1 MRIYLAET
9 AGFCMGVKRAVNI
22 ALEAAKEEG
31 KEIYTLGPLIHNPQT
46 VEMLERKNVRVVEH
60 VKGLQSGTVII
71 RAHGV
76 GPEQRAEIER
86 SGLECQ
92 DATCPL
98 VLRIRNIITHCAGE
112 GYTAVIVGD
121 KGHAEVTALMGYVG
135 EKGVVVEKLEEVGD
149 VPRGDVCVV
158 AQSTQERQLFER
170 VVKELR
176 ERGGKVKAYD
186 TICEAT
192 TRRQAE
198 VRALAKKVDAMVVVG
213 GKNSANTK
221 RLAEISRG
229 MGVRTYPIEEPEELK
244 QGDLAG
250 TESVGVTAGASTPNW
265 VIEKVIDRIARF
277 SSKRERGAR
286 KALSSLVEFLVK
298 GDLYVGIGA
307 AALCF
312 ACAVMRGME
321 AAWLSVLVSGYC
333 AFAIHVL
340 NHYTDREYAQYKES
354 YKLNVL
360 EKHKVALVT
369 SGLIAAG
376 VAVGLSILIG
386 PVALALI
393 VSVTLIGLAY
403 NVAIVPRSIAKMVGI
418 RRVRDL
424 PMSKNLGTA
433 LAWCLMIVVLPV
445 LELGERAEVLPTLTV
460 LAFSFAVV
468 FARSTLLDLRD
479 VQGDMMIGNETI
491 PIMIG
496 EKRTKLVLALVV
508 VGGMVLVVVGSAM
521 RWVNGS
527 GFVQLVTLGYV
538 LGYLL
543 AYHFRLMNQAI
554 RCEIVADTGFVLA
567 AALAASW
574 LLLSG

>member
-1 MRIYLAET
+1 
-9 AGFCMGVKRAVNI
+9 
-22 ALEAAKEEG
+22 
-31 KEIYTLGPLIHNPQT
+31 
-46 VEMLERKNVRVVEH
+46 
-60 VKGLQSGTVII
+60 
-71 RAHGV
+71 
-76 GPEQRAEIER
+76 
-86 SGLECQ
+86 
-92 DATCPL
+92 
-98 VLRIRNIITHCAGE
+98 
-112 GYTAVIVGD
+112 
-121 KGHAEVTALMGYVG
+121 
-135 EKGVVVEKLEEVGD
+135 
-149 VPRGDVCVV
+149 
-158 AQSTQERQLFER
+158 
-170 VVKELR
+170 
-176 ERGGKVKAYD
+176 
-186 TICEAT
+186 
-192 TRRQAE
+192 
-198 VRALAKKVDAMVVVG
+198 
-213 GKNSANTK
+213 
-221 RLAEISRG
+221 
-229 MGVRTYPIEEPEELK
+229 
-244 QGDLAG
+244 
-250 TESVGVTAGASTPNW
+250 VGVTAGASTPNW

-277 SSKRERGAR
+277 SSERERGVR

-333 AFAIHVL
+333 VFAIHVL

-360 EKHKVALVT
+360 EKYKVALVT

-376 VAVGLSILIG
+376 VAVGLSVLIG

-393 VSVTLIGLAY
+393 VFVTLIGLAY
-403 NVAIVPRSIAKMVGI
+403 NVAIVPGGIAKMVGI

-433 LAWCLMIVVLPV
+433 LAWCLMIVVLPMV
-445 LELGERAEVLPTLTV
+445 ELGKRVEVLPTLTV

-496 EKRTKLVLALVV
+496 ERKTKLLLALVV
-508 VGGMVLVVVGSAM
+508 VASVTLVVVGSIM
-521 RWVNGS
+521 GWVNGS

-543 AYHFRLMNQAI
+543 VYHFRLMNQAI

-574 LLLSG
+574 LLLS